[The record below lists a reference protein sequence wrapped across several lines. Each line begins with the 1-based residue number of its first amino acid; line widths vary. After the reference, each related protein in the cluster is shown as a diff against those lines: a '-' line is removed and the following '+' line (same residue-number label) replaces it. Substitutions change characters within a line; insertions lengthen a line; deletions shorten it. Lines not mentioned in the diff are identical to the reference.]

1 MKIEDNI
8 FGSIE
13 RDLENI
19 QYNEDYVEKSKEE
32 WHQQRLG
39 KLTASRFEDMMARD
53 RSGKRPGQAAMK
65 YVYEKVAELLTN
77 APHIVTSQATDWG
90 NQMEAF
96 AIAKYTEQTGLVVTP
111 GGFFEFS
118 EMAGGTPDGLV
129 DNDGIVEVKCPYN
142 PANHVETVLTNEVP
156 DKYIFQ
162 IQGNLMVTGRKWCDY
177 ISYDPRVQEPSL
189 QLFIKRVERDE
200 VIIALIRERIAE
212 ISQLVKELYE
222 KLK

>member
-1 MKIEDNI
+1 MKIEDIFNNI
-8 FGSIE
+8 DK
-13 RDLENI
+13 DLDNI
-19 QYNEDYVEKSKEE
+19 QYNEDYTEKTKEE

-39 KLTASRFEDMMARD
+39 KLTASRFEDLMVRD
-53 RSGKRPGQAAMK
+53 KSGKKPGQAAMK

-77 APHIVTSQATDWG
+77 QPHIVTSQATDWG

-96 AIAKYTEQTGLVVTP
+96 AIAKYTEQTKNTVTP

-118 EMAGGTPDGLV
+118 DMAGGTPDGLV
-129 DNDGIVEVKCPYN
+129 DGDGIVEVKCPYN

-156 DKYIFQ
+156 TKYIYQ

-177 ISYDPRVQEPSL
+177 ISYDPRVQEESL
-189 QLFIKRVERDE
+189 QLFIKRVYRDE
-200 VIIALIRERIAE
+200 EIISEIRERIE
-212 ISQLVKELYE
+212 ELSQLVKELYE